1 MVRSEEANQR
11 IRSIQHGR
19 ILDAARTVFAR
30 KGLSATMDDVAE
42 EAGVSHGLAYRYFAN
57 KTALVSELVIEDLQ
71 APVGWLVQFAN
82 ESSTPSDKIR
92 QMVTGLLES
101 RRDHPEQYQ
110 LLAQVLYDDSAP
122 ADLRDQVAERRRK
135 IQAVLRHLIA
145 VGQATGEVA
154 PGDPDQLVRAV
165 LATLDGLTD
174 WQSSDPAAH
183 RAAFPDAEIILRM
196 LMP

>member
-1 MVRSEEANQR
+1 MARTEEANQR
-11 IRSIQHGR
+11 IRSIQRGR

-71 APVGWLVQFAN
+71 APAGWLVQFAN
-82 ESSTPSDKIR
+82 EGSAPSDKIR
-92 QMVTGLLES
+92 QMITGLLES
-101 RRDHPEQYQ
+101 RHDHPEQYQ
-110 LLAQVLYDDSAP
+110 LLAQVLYDESAP
-122 ADLRDQVAERRRK
+122 ADLRDEVAKRRRK
-135 IQAVLRHLIA
+135 IQVILRHLITA
-145 VGQATGEVA
+145 GQVAGRVA

-165 LATLDGLTD
+165 LATLDGLTA
-174 WQSSDPAAH
+174 WHSSDPATH
-183 RAAFPDAEIILRM
+183 RATFPDAEIILRM